1 MSTPA
6 SLGSADLFCGPL
18 LSAFGDVLSQ
28 VSGQPWKIESSQAE
42 TAEVE
47 VGFDCQGKVQGPFAF
62 RMSVAVAVRLAKLL
76 MSEPMPEGAVQLSD
90 DDREALYEL
99 LRQVTGVAATRL
111 KPDFGKLELTFIGPS
126 TAAQDGED
134 FPFSAAAGSETINV
148 QICIGKDLR
157 KSLASAASPPKAAE
171 IAPVAAV
178 TEVKVAAIALPST
191 ARPGAVTQTAIRE
204 GNLDLLWDVALS
216 LTLRFGQRELLLK
229 EILELSPG
237 TVLELDRQ
245 VDEPVDLLLDRKVI
259 ARGEVVIVDG
269 NYGLRVTEVA
279 SAAEKMACLP

>member
-1 MSTPA
+1 
-6 SLGSADLFCGPL
+6 
-18 LSAFGDVLSQ
+18 
-28 VSGQPWKIESSQAE
+28 VSGQPWKIESAQAE

-47 VGFDCQGKVQGPFAF
+47 VGFDCQATVHGPFAF
-62 RMSVAVAVRLAKLL
+62 RMSTAVAVRLAKML

-111 KPDFGKLELTFIGPS
+111 KPDFGKLELAFIGPS
-126 TAAQDGED
+126 TAAQDGEH
-134 FPFSAAAGSETINV
+134 FPFSAAAGSETIHL

-157 KSLASAASPPKAAE
+157 ESLASAASQSKAAE
-171 IAPVAAV
+171 VA
-178 TEVKVAAIALPST
+178 EVKAVAIARPPSAPT
-191 ARPGAVTQTAIRE
+191 GALTQTAIRE
-204 GNLDLLWDVALS
+204 GNLELLWDVALS

-237 TVLELDRQ
+237 AVLELDRQ
-245 VDEPVDLLLDRKVI
+245 VDEPVELLLDRKVI

-279 SAAEKMACLP
+279 SAAEKLACLP

>member
-1 MSTPA
+1 MTTHA
-6 SLGSADLFCGPL
+6 NLGPVDLFCGPL

-28 VSGQPWKIESSQAE
+28 VSGQPWKIESAQAE

-62 RMSVAVAVRLAKLL
+62 RMSVAVAVRLAKML

-126 TAAQDGED
+126 TAAQDGEHV
-134 FPFSAAAGSETINV
+134 PFSAAAGSETLHL
-148 QICIGKDLR
+148 QISIGKDLR
-157 KSLASAASPPKAAE
+157 ESLASAASQSKAAE
-171 IAPVAAV
+171 VVEVA
-178 TEVKVAAIALPST
+178 EVKVAAIARPPS
-191 ARPGAVTQTAIRE
+191 APNGALTQTAIRE
-204 GNLDLLWDVALS
+204 GNLELLWDVALS

-245 VDEPVDLLLDRKVI
+245 VDEPVELLLDRKVI

-279 SAAEKMACLP
+279 SAAEKLACLH

>member
-1 MSTPA
+1 
-6 SLGSADLFCGPL
+6 
-18 LSAFGDVLSQ
+18 
-28 VSGQPWKIESSQAE
+28 
-42 TAEVE
+42 
-47 VGFDCQGKVQGPFAF
+47 
-62 RMSVAVAVRLAKLL
+62 
-76 MSEPMPEGAVQLSD
+76 MPEGAVQLSD

-111 KPDFGKLELTFIGPS
+111 KPDFGKLELTFVGPS
-126 TAAQDGED
+126 TAAQDGEH
-134 FPFSAAAGSETINV
+134 FPFSAAAGSETIPL

-157 KSLASAASPPKAAE
+157 ESMASAASQSKAAE
-171 IAPVAAV
+171 IAKVAEVAKAAEV
-178 TEVKVAAIALPST
+178 AKVAEVKAVAIARPPSAPT
-191 ARPGAVTQTAIRE
+191 GALTQTAIRE

-245 VDEPVDLLLDRKVI
+245 VDEPVELLLDRKVI

-279 SAAEKMACLP
+279 SAAEKLACLP

>member
-6 SLGSADLFCGPL
+6 NPGSVDLFCGPL

-28 VSGQPWKIESSQAE
+28 VSGQPWKIESAQAE

-47 VGFDCQGKVQGPFAF
+47 VGFDCQATVHGPFAF
-62 RMSVAVAVRLAKLL
+62 RMSTAVAVRLAKML

-111 KPDFGKLELTFIGPS
+111 KPDFGKLELAFIGPS
-126 TAAQDGED
+126 TAAQDGEHV
-134 FPFSAAAGSETINV
+134 PFSAAAGSETLHL
-148 QICIGKDLR
+148 QISIGKDLR
-157 KSLASAASPPKAAE
+157 ESLASAASQSKAAE
-171 IAPVAAV
+171 VVEVA
-178 TEVKVAAIALPST
+178 EVKVAAIARPPS
-191 ARPGAVTQTAIRE
+191 APNGALTQTAIRE
-204 GNLDLLWDVALS
+204 GNLELLWDVALS

-245 VDEPVDLLLDRKVI
+245 VDEPVELLLDRKVI

-279 SAAEKMACLP
+279 SAAEKLACLP

>member
-6 SLGSADLFCGPL
+6 NIGSVDLFCGSL
-18 LSAFGDVLSQ
+18 LGAFGDVLSQ
-28 VSGQPWKIESSQAE
+28 VSGQPWKIESAQAE

-62 RMSVAVAVRLAKLL
+62 RMSTAVAVRLAKML

-111 KPDFGKLELTFIGPS
+111 KPDFGKLELAFIGPS
-126 TAAQDGED
+126 TAAQDGEH
-134 FPFSAAAGSETINV
+134 FPFSAAAGSETIHL

-157 KSLASAASPPKAAE
+157 ESLASAASQSKAAE
-171 IAPVAAV
+171 VA
-178 TEVKVAAIALPST
+178 EVKAVAIARPPSAPT
-191 ARPGAVTQTAIRE
+191 GALTQTAIRE
-204 GNLDLLWDVALS
+204 GNLELLWDVALS

-237 TVLELDRQ
+237 AVLELDRQ
-245 VDEPVDLLLDRKVI
+245 VDEPVELLLDRKVI

-279 SAAEKMACLP
+279 SAAEKLACLP